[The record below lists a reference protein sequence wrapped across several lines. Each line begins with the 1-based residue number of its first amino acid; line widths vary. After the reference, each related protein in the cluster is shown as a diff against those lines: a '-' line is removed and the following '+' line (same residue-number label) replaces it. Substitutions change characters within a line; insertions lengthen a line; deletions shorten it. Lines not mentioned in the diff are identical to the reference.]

1 MDATTA
7 LLALQLGSGLVESF
21 GQKKQGDLAADASRY
36 NAQIYE
42 QQAGLIRQA
51 AAQDKITGRRQK
63 ASFLSTQKTNYA
75 FRGVKLTGSPLLVIA
90 DSAANLELDIQNTEF
105 NALTRASYA
114 DSAASLSRIYARNQ
128 KLAGTTSAG
137 ATLLNTAIKGI
148 NYIPK
153 GSGPSGPKGNGTV
166 TGVRDDGTK
175 INVSYP

>member
-21 GQKKQGDLAADASRY
+21 GQKKQGDLAAAASKY

-42 QQAGLIRQA
+42 QQADLIRQG

-114 DSAASLSRIYARNQ
+114 DSAAALSKIYARNQ

-137 ATLLNTAIKGI
+137 ASLLNTAVKAT
-148 NYIPK
+148 NLLPK
-153 GSGPSGPKGNGTV
+153 GSPA
-166 TGVRDDGTK
+166 TGVRDDGSK